1 MGRENK
7 KAAVAALHRQ
17 QILSAAEKLFTEK
30 GFEQTT
36 IGEISE
42 ASAYSRRTI
51 YAYYTSKEDIL
62 HHIVAEGLHR
72 LKEDL
77 TAVLNRDGSF
87 ENRFLEI
94 CRAMQ
99 RYQYQCPQ
107 SAGQVMQ
114 GKTAALPNN
123 AEQMTPALRQI
134 LQLGSEINGMLKE
147 FLKEGKQKGDVR
159 SDVTEEPSVYILWS
173 SISGL
178 LALTQTKGTFLTE
191 SLAMTEEQFLEYG
204 FRQILHSIR
213 EVKP

>member
-7 KAAVAALHRQ
+7 KEAVAALHRQ
-17 QILSAAEKLFTEK
+17 QILKAASQLFSEK

-36 IGEISE
+36 IGDISA

-51 YAYYTSKEDIL
+51 YAYYESKEDIL
-62 HHIVAEGLHR
+62 HHIVAAGLHR

-87 ENRFLEI
+87 EKLFLEI
-94 CRAMQ
+94 CQAMK

-107 SAGQVMQ
+107 SAEQVVY
-114 GKTAALPNN
+114 GKTATLQVDGENL
-123 AEQMTPALRQI
+123 TPALCQI
-134 LQLGSEINGMLKE
+134 LQLGSEINGILAA
-147 FLKEGKQKGDVR
+147 FLDEGKRDGAVRCDVK
-159 SDVTEEPSVYILWS
+159 EEPSVYILWS

-178 LALTQTKGTFLTE
+178 LTLTQTKGTFLTE
-191 SLAMTEEQFLEYG
+191 SLGMTEEEFLEYG
-204 FRQILHSIR
+204 FRQILRSIQ